1 MRESPECRPGCG
13 ACCIAP
19 SISSPIP
26 GMPAGKPAG
35 VPCVNLDRE
44 FRCRIFGSPVR
55 PAVCGSL
62 RPSAEMC
69 GSCREEAL
77 AFLNELERRTVPAG
91 EVPGELVLY
100 RPAPEEYPALTALWE
115 ASVRATHHFLSE
127 ADIAAIRAGVPAAF
141 AGVALYCI
149 GRAPGAPEGFC
160 GVSGTRL
167 EMLFL
172 HPRSFGIGVGKRL
185 LRHAVEL
192 LHITEVD
199 VNEANENALG
209 FYLHFGFEVAGRSE
223 LDSAGRPFPLLH
235 LVLKSGDR
243 S

>member
-1 MRESPECRPGCG
+1 MEKSLECRSGCG

-44 FRCRIFGSPVR
+44 FRCRIFGSPDR
-55 PAVCGSL
+55 PAVCASL
-62 RPSAEMC
+62 RPSSEMC
-69 GSCREEAL
+69 GTCREEAL
-77 AFLNELERRTVPAG
+77 AFLTELERQTASAEEP
-91 EVPGELVLY
+91 VLY
-100 RPAPEEYPALTALWE
+100 RPAPEEYPALVELWE

-127 ADIAAIRAGVPAAF
+127 ADIAAIRADVPAAF
-141 AGVALYCI
+141 AGVSLYCL
-149 GRAPGAPEGFC
+149 GRAAGETAGFF
-160 GVSGTRL
+160 GVAGNRL

-172 HPRSFGIGVGKRL
+172 HPRWFGTGAGKRL
-185 LRHAVEL
+185 LRYAVDV

-199 VNEANENALG
+199 VNEENEHALG
-209 FYLHFGFEVAGRSE
+209 FYRHFGFEVAGRSE
-223 LDSAGRPFPLLH
+223 RDSAGRPFPLLH
-235 LVLKSGDR
+235 LVLQPSPR